1 MNHIRHI
8 IGWLLIVASM
18 GVMCFGICYG
28 ITEDRAFHARIDA
41 YEAEF
46 GQVDTD
52 EAYDEADEVYVVPPP
67 PPQGFSMAYIVTV
80 QSCVIAFI
88 PLVIGV
94 LMVRKGRRKKSNT
107 DIITNLNK

>member
-67 PPQGFSMAYIVTV
+67 PPQGFSMAYVVIII
-80 QSCVIAFI
+80 SCIIAFI
-88 PLVIGV
+88 PLFTGE
-94 LMVRKGRRKKSNT
+94 LMVRRGMRMKSKA
-107 DIITNLNK
+107 TNQYNY

>member
-67 PPQGFSMAYIVTV
+67 PPQGFSMAYVVTII
-80 QSCVIAFI
+80 SCIIAFI
-88 PLVIGV
+88 PLFTGV
-94 LMVRKGRRKKSNT
+94 LMVRRGMRMKSKATTN
-107 DIITNLNK
+107 IITN

>member
-28 ITEDRAFHARIDA
+28 ITEDRAFHAR
-41 YEAEF
+41 
-46 GQVDTD
+46 V
-52 EAYDEADEVYVVPPP
+52 EADEV
-67 PPQGFSMAYIVTV
+67 QGFSMAYIVTV

-94 LMVRKGRRKKSNT
+94 LMVRKGRRKEAKA
-107 DIITNLNK
+107 TNQYNY